1 MNFWKSLFEKR
12 KNQLPMS
19 TDLDIYGSFNA
30 KFEDL
35 EKRYEDPI
43 KVRSFTGAE
52 VTRYTSWKS
61 PQFQRLNM
69 SLAQDLITLI
79 SRTRSLAI
87 NDPLVRAYLE
97 LCEKNIIGKA
107 GFNLQCQLKNA
118 DGKLNE
124 RVNSA
129 IEWAFW
135 DFGKLSNGYLTMD
148 HGMRT
153 P

>member
-1 MNFWKSLFEKR
+1 MNFWQKLFGKDSDTRSYPSLPPNFYNSKAVE
-12 KNQLPMS
+12 
-19 TDLDIYGSFNA
+19 
-30 KFEDL
+30 EL
-35 EKRYEDPI
+35 EKRYADPL
-43 KVRSFTGAE
+43 KFRSFSGAE

-61 PQFQRLNM
+61 PQFQRLNQ
-69 SLAQDLITLI
+69 SLAQDLINLI

-97 LCEKNIIGKA
+97 LCEKNIVGKA

-124 RVNSA
+124 TANSA

-153 P
+153 S

>member
-1 MNFWKSLFEKR
+1 MNFLKGLFEKI
-12 KNQLPMS
+12 KKQPPMS
-19 TDLDIYGSFNA
+19 ADLDIYDSFNA

-43 KVRSFTGAE
+43 KVRSFSGAD

-69 SLAQDLITLI
+69 ALAQDLITLI

-135 DFGKLSNGYLTMD
+135 DFGKLSKGYLTMD